1 MLFNASSS
9 NSQNISA
16 IIWMK
21 ILLITLVTIKMNF
34 YIHINESGEFFPK
47 RYQEVGLLTKYR
59 HYHPKGEFKL
69 AF

>member
-1 MLFNASSS
+1 
-9 NSQNISA
+9 
-16 IIWMK
+16 MK
-21 ILLITLVTIKMNF
+21 ILLITLVTIEMNF